1 MSIPPAARHY
11 IAVVRALVLSHRLAD
26 PAQRQTFRELHALG
40 WSVTVALPGGTAD
53 TDGALRLAPVPVSGL
68 LVEPGQLR
76 WQARAVRRLLND
88 VRPDI
93 VHIEEEPGS
102 PAALTAVQEADRLG
116 VPTVI
121 FSGQSLPRDR
131 GFLERRRYAA
141 TLARVRGVIGGN
153 QLAADLL
160 ASAAPEALS
169 TTLPQSG
176 IAVGPAPA
184 RATSAPLRLA
194 LVGRLTPERG
204 ADRLLR
210 VCGQLMGPW
219 MLVVAGTGPEQEGLE
234 ELGQKLGLASRT
246 RWCGVLSRAQVQALW
261 RETDC
266 LVVPSRS
273 TPTWTEQWA
282 PVLVEA
288 MAHEVACVVTAE
300 GALPEI
306 VGDAG
311 IVVRSDEELLVAL
324 QELITTPERRA
335 RLGQAG
341 RRRVLEQFVDAAV
354 ARGLDAFWRQVVA
367 ASPARAAS

>member
-1 MSIPPAARHY
+1 
-11 IAVVRALVLSHRLAD
+11 VRALVLSHRLAD

-68 LVEPGQLR
+68 LVEPGLVR

-93 VHIEEEPGS
+93 VHVEEEPGS
-102 PAALTAVQEADRLG
+102 PAALTAVREADRLG

-121 FSGQSLPRDR
+121 FSWQSLPRDR

-153 QLAADLL
+153 HLATGLL
-160 ASAAPEALS
+160 GSAAPGALS

-184 RATSAPLRLA
+184 RATAEALRLA
-194 LVGRLTPERG
+194 FVGRLMPERG

-210 VCGQLMGPW
+210 ACGQLMGPW
-219 MLVVAGTGPEQEGLE
+219 TLMVAGTGPEQEELE

-246 RWCGVLSRAQVQALW
+246 RWGGVLSRSQVQALW
-261 RETDC
+261 GDIDC

-273 TPTWTEQWA
+273 SSTWTEQWA

-288 MAHEVACVVTAE
+288 MAHEVACVVSAE

-311 IVVRSDEELLVAL
+311 VVVRNDEELLVAL
-324 QELITTPERRA
+324 QELVINPERRIS
-335 RLGQAG
+335 LGQAG
-341 RRRVLEQFVDAAV
+341 RRRVLERFVDAAV
-354 ARGLDAFWRQVVA
+354 ARGLDAFWREVA
-367 ASPARAAS
+367 AAFPARAAP